1 MESQV
6 TFYQQYIKALLT
18 EYQQL
23 RTPHSCIELLFDDER
38 MRYMVMR
45 VGWHKQKRIHVCLVH
60 IDILDD
66 LVIIQSNNTEAPLAA
81 ELVDMGIPREKI
93 GLGFIPPEARQY
105 AEYPVQ
111 FEMSDTLHADD
122 PILHAAIGDAK

>member
-1 MESQV
+1 MESHV
-6 TFYQQYIKALLT
+6 TFYQQCIKAVLT

-23 RTPHSCIELLFDDER
+23 RTPHSHIELLFDDER

-45 VGWHKQKRIHVCLVH
+45 VGWHNQKRIHLCLVH

-81 ELVDMGIPREKI
+81 ELVDMGIPRAKI

-105 AEYPVQ
+105 AEYPAQ
-111 FEMSDTLHADD
+111 FEMNEMLHADE
-122 PILHAAIGDAK
+122 PMLHAANA